1 MALNVLSLSEQRVNA
16 QPLVSIAIPA
26 FNPAFFRRTL
36 SSVLNQDYP
45 NLEVVVCDDSPG
57 QEIEAIC
64 CELSKTSSAL
74 LRYVRNPV
82 RLGFARN
89 MLACLGHASGELVKF
104 LCDDDLLMT
113 QCISHQV
120 KVLCDHEQVSMVISQ
135 RLVCDADDILL
146 PSRALNAVVA
156 PTTAV
161 LYGTDLLACIAESTS
176 NLFGGISHALFRRA
190 QVGEYLETLV
200 QDGQGFCARLDMALY
215 ICMLRRGHLASLEQV
230 LSVERIHAGRL
241 SHRVAMTEAA
251 KVESEWLQQM
261 LAARTGEQ
269 EPAVGWVRYLPMAS
283 YSGGVDDVWREL
295 DMRNF
300 TNRQIAS
307 FHQQVGT
314 QSLSFAELYAEWLES
329 CSLSE
334 GQQRLLPKRI
344 EQWPSR
350 PRIMPVVFCD
360 DGEELALRA
369 TLDSLAAQS
378 YAASGIQVLGGCEPL
393 TKVAG
398 VQHQVRHGDGFD
410 DVNARLADASADWI
424 VLLRAGDRLHPH
436 ALVIMAERMA
446 LNAGSVCLYSDEGA
460 FNGRESSHPILKPD
474 FNLDLMRS
482 LPYVGRQLAFNCEAV
497 RTIGGFDTQF
507 GSLAPHDAL
516 WRLVE
521 IHGLQAIGHIP
532 ELLVQSQNAYAD
544 WMNDPEVQA
553 HAARVVRAHLKRLGV
568 VAEVEAVADS
578 MATRVRYQHAL
589 AASVSILI
597 PVGSD
602 LLTLRRCV
610 ESLFEYTHYSNYE
623 VLLIAN
629 GDEPAEV
636 RDWLTAMKGVGSDQL
651 RVIEVEVQGRAASLN
666 LGSERARGDY
676 LLLLDVGC
684 ALFDAQWLHE
694 LMSQAQRPEVGVVGP
709 KLYARDGTAAPSALV
724 LGLCGPAGNPFA
736 GNAADAESYLG
747 RSHLVQNWSALSLDC
762 LLVRR
767 ELFNELQG
775 LDTQALQR
783 SWFDADLCLRVREAG
798 YLVVWTPFSRVARMH
813 SSVSGKEAADQQAFY
828 RRWLASVANDPAY
841 NKNLSLKQ
849 GGFRLEPGLR
859 TGWDPFIARAVPS
872 VLALPFNTSA
882 IGHYRVIQPFSELE
896 RAGWIQG
903 RISYQIAEPIAAERE
918 SPDAMI
924 LQLRYSAENIEEI
937 AEIKRYSN
945 ARRIFEIDDYVI
957 EPSEKN
963 DHVRNWPKN
972 VGELLGR
979 AIGLCDR
986 LVVSTEPLADALSH
1000 LHHDIRVV
1008 PNMLAASLWTGLS
1021 SQRQTSAR
1029 PRVGWGGGTSHRGD
1043 LELMLGVVRALADE
1057 VDWVFFGMCPEIL
1070 RPYVK
1075 EFHKGVPLAQYP
1087 RKLASLNLDLALAPL
1102 EQNLF
1107 NDCKSNL
1114 RLLEYGVCGY
1124 PVICTDTKAY
1134 DGYLPCTRVRANTT
1148 ELWLDAI
1155 RMHLADPGASF
1166 RQGDELREAVLRDY
1180 VLAPRH
1186 LQHWANAWLA
1196 D

>member
-1 MALNVLSLSEQRVNA
+1 MDT
-16 QPLVSIAIPA
+16 QPLVSITIPA

-36 SSVLNQDYP
+36 SSALNQDYP

-57 QEIEAIC
+57 REIEMIC
-64 CELSKTSSAL
+64 EELSKTSPVL
-74 LRYVRNPV
+74 LRYVRNPA

-89 MLACLGHASGELVKF
+89 MLQCLGQARGEMVKF
-104 LCDDDLLMT
+104 LCDDDLLAT
-113 QCISHQV
+113 HCLSYQV
-120 KVLCDHEQVSMVISQ
+120 KVLCEHQQVSMVICQ

-161 LYGTDLLACIAESTS
+161 LYGTDLLAYIAESTS

-190 QVGEYLETLV
+190 QVAEYLETLV

-215 ICMLRRGHLASLEQV
+215 ICLLRRGHLASLEQV
-230 LSVERIHAGRL
+230 LSIERIHAGRL
-241 SHRVAMTEAA
+241 SHQVAMTEAA
-251 KVESEWLQQM
+251 KVESDWLRQM
-261 LAARTGEQ
+261 LAERTGER
-269 EPAVGWVRYLPMAS
+269 EPAEGWVRFLPMQS
-283 YSGGVDDVWREL
+283 YGGDDVWQEL

-314 QSLSFAELYAEWLES
+314 QSLSFTELYAEWLES
-329 CSLSE
+329 RSLST

-350 PRIMPVVFCD
+350 PRIKAVVFCD
-360 DGEELALRA
+360 DGEALALRA

-378 YAASGIQVLGGCEPL
+378 YATSATYVLSTCELPSL
-393 TKVAG
+393 PFAG
-398 VQHQVRHGDGFD
+398 VQHQIRYGDGFD
-410 DVNARLADASADWI
+410 DLNARLIDTSADWV
-424 VLLRAGDRLHPH
+424 VLLQAGDRLHPH

-446 LNAGSVCLYSDEGA
+446 LNAGSLCLYCDEGA
-460 FNGRESSHPILKPD
+460 YDGREPSQPIFKPD

-482 LPYVGRQLAFNCEAV
+482 LPYVGRQLAFKCEAL
-497 RTIGGFDTQF
+497 RALGGFDTQF
-507 GSLAPHDAL
+507 GKLAPHDAL

-521 IHGLQAIGHIP
+521 AHGLRAVEHIS
-532 ELLVQSQNAYAD
+532 ELLVQSQNNYAD
-544 WMNDPEVQA
+544 WMNDPAVKA
-553 HAARVVRAHLKRLGV
+553 HAVEVVRAHLKRIGV
-568 VAEVEAVADS
+568 AAEVEAAADS
-578 MATRVRYQHAL
+578 MATRVRYQHAFP
-589 AASVSILI
+589 ASVSILI
-597 PVGSD
+597 QVGSD
-602 LLTLRRCV
+602 LLALRRCV

-636 RDWLTAMKGVGSDQL
+636 RDWLTAMKGMGSDQL
-651 RVIEVEVQGRAASLN
+651 RVLEVRGRGRAASLN
-666 LGSERARGDY
+666 LGSEQALGDY

-684 ALFDAQWLHE
+684 ALFDPQWLHE
-694 LMSQAQRPEVGVVGP
+694 LMSQGQRPEVGIVGP

-724 LGLCGPAGNPFA
+724 LGLGGPAGNPFA

-747 RSHLVQNWSALSLDC
+747 RLCLVQNWSALSLDC

-767 ELFNELQG
+767 ELFNELHG
-775 LDTQALQR
+775 LDVQALQQ

-798 YLVVWTPFSRVARMH
+798 YLVVWTPFSRVARMLP
-813 SSVSGKEAADQQAFY
+813 SALSKEAADQQTFY
-828 RRWLASVANDPAY
+828 RRWLPSVADDPAY
-841 NKNLSLKQ
+841 NKNLSLRQ

-859 TGWDPFIARAVPS
+859 SGWDPFIARAMPS
-872 VLALPFNTSA
+872 VLALPFNTTA
-882 IGHYRVIQPFSELE
+882 IGHYRVIQPFTELE
-896 RAGWIQG
+896 HAGWIQG
-903 RISYQIAEPIAAERE
+903 RIGYQIAEPIAAERE
-918 SPDAMI
+918 KPDAII
-924 LQLRYSAENIEEI
+924 LQLRYSVESIKEI
-937 AEIKRYSN
+937 AEIKRYSS

-957 EPSEKN
+957 APSEKN

-972 VGELLGR
+972 VGELLGQ

-1021 SQRQTSAR
+1021 SQRQTSAK
-1029 PRVGWGGGTSHRGD
+1029 PRVGWAGGTSHRGD
-1043 LELMLGVVRALADE
+1043 LELMLGVVRALAEE

>member
-1 MALNVLSLSEQRVNA
+1 VALNVLSLSEQHVSA
-16 QPLVSIAIPA
+16 QPLVSIAILA
-26 FNPAFFRRTL
+26 FNPEFFRRTL
-36 SSVLNQDYP
+36 SSALSQDYP
-45 NLEVVVCDDSPG
+45 HLEVVVCDDSPG
-57 QEIEAIC
+57 REIETIC
-64 CELSKTSSAL
+64 DELHKTSTAL
-74 LRYVRNPV
+74 LRYVRNPR

-89 MLACLGHASGELVKF
+89 MQACLDHASGELVKF

-113 QCISHQV
+113 QCISHQA

-146 PSRALNAVVA
+146 PSRALNALVA

-161 LYGTDLLACIAESTS
+161 LYGTDLLACIADSTF
-176 NLFGGISHALFRRA
+176 NLFGGISHALFRRV
-190 QVGEYLETLV
+190 QVREYLETLV
-200 QDGQGFCARLDMALY
+200 QEGQGFCSRLDMALY
-215 ICMLRRGHLASLEQV
+215 ICLLRRGHLASLEQV

-241 SHRVAMTEAA
+241 SHHVAMTEAA

-261 LAARTGEQ
+261 LAGRTGEQ
-269 EPAVGWVRYLPMAS
+269 APAEGWVRYLPIPS
-283 YSGGVDDVWREL
+283 YSGGADDVWQEM

-300 TNRQIAS
+300 TSRQIA
-307 FHQQVGT
+307 FFEQQVGT

-378 YAASGIQVLGGCEPL
+378 YTVCGIQILGTCEVPL
-393 TKVAG
+393 SMVSWEQFHISYG
-398 VQHQVRHGDGFD
+398 NSFD
-410 DVNARLADASADWI
+410 DVNARLVDASADWI

-446 LNAGSVCLYSDEGA
+446 LNAGSLCLYSDEGA
-460 FNGRESSHPILKPD
+460 YNGRESSHPIFKPD

-482 LPYVGRQLAFNCEAV
+482 LPYVGRQLAFKCEAV
-497 RTIGGFDTQF
+497 RAIGGFDMHF
-507 GSLAPHDAL
+507 GSLSPHDAL

-521 IHGLQAIGHIP
+521 THGLQAIGHIP
-532 ELLVQSQNAYAD
+532 ELLVQSQSTYAD
-544 WMNDPEVQA
+544 WMNDPAVQT
-553 HAARVVRAHLKRLGV
+553 HAASVVRAHLKRMGV
-568 VAEVEAVADS
+568 AAEVEAVADS
-578 MATRVRYQHAL
+578 MATRVHYQHAH

-597 PVGSD
+597 QAGSD

-629 GDEPAEV
+629 GDEPTEV
-636 RDWLTAMKGVGSDQL
+636 RDWLTAMKGIGSDQL
-651 RVIEVEVQGRAASLN
+651 RVLEVEGKGRAASLN
-666 LGSERARGDY
+666 LGSEQAHGDY

-684 ALFDAQWLHE
+684 ALFDTQWLHE

-709 KLYARDGTAAPSALV
+709 KLYARDGTVAPSALV
-724 LGLCGPAGNPFA
+724 LGLYGLAGNPFA

-747 RSHLVQNWSALSLDC
+747 RSSLVQNWSALSLDC

-767 ELFNELQG
+767 EVFNEMEG
-775 LDTQALQR
+775 LDTPALQQ
-783 SWFDADLCLRVREAG
+783 SWLDADLCLRVHEAG
-798 YLVVWTPFSRVARMH
+798 YLVVWTPFSKVARMSAH
-813 SSVSGKEAADQQAFY
+813 ALDNEVTGQQVFY
-828 RRWLASVANDPAY
+828 ERWLASIANDPAY
-841 NKNLSLKQ
+841 NKNLSLRQ
-849 GGFRLEPGLR
+849 GFRLEPGLR
-859 TGWDPFIARAVPS
+859 NAWDPFIARAMPS
-872 VLALPFNTSA
+872 VLALPFNTTA
-882 IGHYRVIQPFSELE
+882 IGHYRVIQPFLELE
-896 RAGWIQG
+896 QAGWIQG
-903 RISYQIAEPIAAERE
+903 RISYQISEPISAERE
-918 SPDAMI
+918 KPDAMI
-924 LQLRYSAENIEEI
+924 LQLRYSAESIKEI
-937 AEIKRYSN
+937 AEIKKYSS

-972 VGELLGR
+972 VGELLGQ

-1008 PNMLAASLWTGLS
+1008 PNMLAASLWTDLS
-1021 SQRQTSAR
+1021 SQRQTSER
-1029 PRVGWGGGTSHRGD
+1029 PRVGWAGGTSHRGD

-1070 RPYVK
+1070 RPYIK
-1075 EFHKGVPLAQYP
+1075 EFHKGVPMAQYP

>member
-1 MALNVLSLSEQRVNA
+1 MNA

-45 NLEVVVCDDSPG
+45 NLEVVICDDSPG
-57 QEIEAIC
+57 QEIQKIC
-64 CELSKTSSAL
+64 DELSQTSSAL

-89 MLACLGHASGELVKF
+89 MLACLRHASGELVKF

-113 QCISHQV
+113 QCVRHQV
-120 KVLCDHEQVSMVISQ
+120 KVLCDHEQVSMVIGQ

-215 ICMLRRGHLASLEQV
+215 ICMLRRGHLASLQQV

-241 SHRVAMTEAA
+241 SHHVAMTEAA

-269 EPAVGWVRYLPMAS
+269 EPAVGWVRYLPIAS
-283 YSGGVDDVWREL
+283 YNRSVDEVWREL
-295 DMRNF
+295 DLRNF

-307 FHQQVGT
+307 FHQLVGA
-314 QSLSFAELYAEWLES
+314 QSLSFTELYSEWLES
-329 CSLSE
+329 RALSE

-350 PRIMPVVFCD
+350 PRIMAVVFCD

-369 TLDSLAAQS
+369 TLHSLTAQS
-378 YAASGIQVLGGCEPL
+378 YAASAIHVLGTCERPF
-393 TKVAG
+393 TTVAG
-398 VQHQVRHGDGFD
+398 EQYHVCHGDGFA
-410 DVNARLADASADWI
+410 DVNARLVDASADWI
-424 VLLRAGDRLHPH
+424 VLLHAGDRLHPH

-446 LNAGSVCLYSDEGA
+446 LSAASLCLYSDEGA
-460 FNGRESSHPILKPD
+460 NDGRESSHPIFKPD

-497 RTIGGFDTQF
+497 RAIGGFDAQF
-507 GSLAPHDAL
+507 GSLAPHDVL

-521 IHGLQAIGHIP
+521 THGLQTIGHIP
-532 ELLVQSQNAYAD
+532 ELLVQSQVTYAN
-544 WMNDPEVQA
+544 WMNDSAVQA
-553 HAARVVRAHLKRLGV
+553 HAPSVVRAHLKRMGV
-568 VAEVEAVADS
+568 AAEVEAIADS

-589 AASVSILI
+589 PAGVSILI
-597 PVGSD
+597 KAGGD

-610 ESLFEYTHYSNYE
+610 ESLFEYTRYSNYE
-623 VLLIAN
+623 VLLIAS

-636 RDWLTAMKGVGSDQL
+636 HNWLAAMKGVGSDQL
-651 RVIEVEVQGRAASLN
+651 RVLEVGAPGRAASLN
-666 LGSERARGDY
+666 SASEQARGDY
-676 LLLLDVGC
+676 LLFLDVGC
-684 ALFDAQWLHE
+684 ALFDPQWLHE

-709 KLYARDGTAAPSALV
+709 KLYARDGTAASSALV

-736 GNAADAESYLG
+736 GNAADAESYLD
-747 RSHLVQNWSALSLDC
+747 RLRLVQNWSALNLDC

-767 ELFNELQG
+767 ELFNELHG
-775 LDTQALQR
+775 LDSQTLEQ
-783 SWFDADLCLRVREAG
+783 SWLDADLCMRVREAG
-798 YLVVWTPFSRVARMH
+798 YLVVWTPFSRVVQMSLSAP
-813 SSVSGKEAADQQAFY
+813 GKEAGDQQAFY
-828 RRWLASVANDPAY
+828 QRWLASVANDPAY
-841 NKNLSLKQ
+841 NKNLSLSQ

-859 TGWDPFIARAVPS
+859 TGWNPFIATAVPS

-896 RAGWIQG
+896 NAGWIQG
-903 RISYQIAEPIAAERE
+903 RISYQIVDPIAAERE
-918 SPDAMI
+918 KPDAMI
-924 LQLRYSAENIEEI
+924 LQLRYCADSIKEI
-937 AEIKRYSN
+937 AEIKKYSS

-972 VGELLGR
+972 VGELLGK

-1029 PRVGWGGGTSHRGD
+1029 PRVGWAGGTSHRGD

-1057 VDWVFFGMCPEIL
+1057 VDWVFFGMCPDML
-1070 RPYVK
+1070 RPYIK
-1075 EFHKGVPLAQYP
+1075 EFHKGVPLSQYP

-1155 RMHLADPGASF
+1155 RMHLSDPGASF

>member
-1 MALNVLSLSEQRVNA
+1 MNA

-36 SSVLNQDYP
+36 SSALNQDYP
-45 NLEVVVCDDSPG
+45 NLEVVICDDSLG
-57 QEIEAIC
+57 QEIKKIC
-64 CELSKTSSAL
+64 DELSETSSVA
-74 LRYVRNPV
+74 LRYVRNPG

-89 MLACLGHASGELVKF
+89 MQACLGHATGEMVKF

-113 QCISHQV
+113 QCISFQV
-120 KVLCDHEQVSMVISQ
+120 RALCDHEQVNMVISQ

-161 LYGTDLLACIAESTS
+161 LYGTDLLACVAENAV

-190 QVGEYLETLV
+190 QVGEYLEMLV

-215 ICMLRRGHLASLEQV
+215 ICLLRRGHLASLEQV

-241 SHRVAMTEAA
+241 SYHVAMTEAA
-251 KVESEWLQQM
+251 KGETEWLQQM

-269 EPAVGWVRYLPMAS
+269 EPAEGWVRYLPMPS
-283 YSGGVDDVWREL
+283 YTGGVEDVWLEL
-295 DMRNF
+295 EMRNF
-300 TNRQIAS
+300 TSRQMAS
-307 FHQQVGT
+307 FNQQVGA
-314 QSLSFAELYAEWLES
+314 QSLSFVELYADWLE
-329 CSLSE
+329 CRTLSE
-334 GQQRLLPKRI
+334 GQQRLLPKRV
-344 EQWPSR
+344 EQWQSR

-360 DGEELALRA
+360 EGEELALRA
-369 TLDSLAAQS
+369 TLDSLAQQS
-378 YAASGIQVLGGCEPL
+378 YAASDIQVLGTGQLPL
-393 TKVAG
+393 LTVTG
-398 VQHQVRHGDGFD
+398 VRLQLRHEDGFGN
-410 DVNARLADASADWI
+410 VNAWLANSSADW
-424 VLLRAGDRLHPH
+424 VLLLRAGDRLHPH

-446 LNAGSVCLYSDEGA
+446 LNASSLCLYSDEGA
-460 FNGRESSHPILKPD
+460 YNGRESSQPIFKPD

-482 LPYVGRQLAFNCEAV
+482 LPYVGRQLAFNCKALSALE
-497 RTIGGFDTQF
+497 GFDTQF
-507 GSLAPHDAL
+507 GSLAPHDAI

-521 IHGLQAIGHIP
+521 THGLTAIEHIP
-532 ELLVQSQNAYAD
+532 ELLVQSQHTYAD
-544 WMNDPEVQA
+544 WMLDPTVQA
-553 HAARVVRAHLKRLGV
+553 HAAGVVRAHLTRMGV
-568 VAEVEAVADS
+568 AAEVEAVAKS
-578 MATRVRYQHAL
+578 MASRVHYQHEFQ
-589 AASVSILI
+589 ASVSILI
-597 PVGSD
+597 QVGSD

-623 VLLIAN
+623 VLLIAS
-629 GDEPAEV
+629 GDEPVEV
-636 RDWLTAMKGVGSDQL
+636 RDWLMAMKGMGSHQL
-651 RVIEVEVQGRAASLN
+651 RILEVDVQAGAASLN
-666 LGSERARGDY
+666 LGGEHAYGDY
-676 LLLLDVGC
+676 LLLFDVGC

-694 LMSQAQRPEVGVVGP
+694 LMSQAQRPEVGIVGP
-709 KLYARDGTAAPSALV
+709 KLYARDGTAGPSALV
-724 LGLCGPAGNPFA
+724 LGLNGPAGNPFA

-747 RSHLVQNWSALSLDC
+747 RSRLVQNWSALSLDC
-762 LLVRR
+762 LMIRR

-775 LDTQALQR
+775 LDTQALQQ

-798 YLVVWTPFSRVARMH
+798 YLVVWTPFSRVARMA
-813 SSVSGKEAADQQAFY
+813 SSAPSKEHVDQQAFY
-828 RRWLASVANDPAY
+828 QRWLPTVANDPAY
-841 NKNLSLKQ
+841 NKNLSLIQ

-859 TGWDPFIARAVPS
+859 SGWDPFIARVMPS

-903 RISYQIAEPIAAERE
+903 RISYQAVDPIAAERE
-918 SPDAMI
+918 KPDTMI
-924 LQLRYSAENIEEI
+924 LQLRYSADSIKEI
-937 AEIKRYSN
+937 AELKKYSS

-963 DHVRNWPKN
+963 DHIRNRPKN
-972 VGELLGR
+972 IGELLGQ

-1000 LHHDIRVV
+1000 LHRDIRVV
-1008 PNMLAASLWTGLS
+1008 PNMLSASLWTGLS
-1021 SQRQTSAR
+1021 SQRQTSAK
-1029 PRVGWGGGTSHRGD
+1029 PRVGWAGGTSHRGD

-1057 VDWVFFGMCPEIL
+1057 VDWVFFGMCPEML
-1070 RPYVK
+1070 RPYIK
-1075 EFHKGVPLAQYP
+1075 EFHKGVPLSQYP

-1114 RLLEYGVCGY
+1114 RLLEYGVCGF

-1134 DGYLPCTRVRANTT
+1134 DGYLPCTRVRSNTT

-1155 RMHLADPGASF
+1155 RMHLADPGASYI
-1166 RQGDELREAVLRDY
+1166 QGDRLREAVLRDY